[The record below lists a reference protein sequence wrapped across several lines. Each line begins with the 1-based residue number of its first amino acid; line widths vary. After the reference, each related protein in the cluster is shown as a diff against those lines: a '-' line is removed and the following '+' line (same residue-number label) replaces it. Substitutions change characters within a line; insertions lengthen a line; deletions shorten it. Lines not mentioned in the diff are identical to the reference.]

1 MEIKSIM
8 KQQRNYFNAQNT
20 KSYEFRM
27 KQLSILKNWIIKN
40 ESILMKALKDD
51 LNKSSTESYMSEIG
65 MILSE
70 ITYTQKHLK
79 GWMRKHYVA
88 TPLAQFCAT
97 SYEQYE
103 PFGIVLIMS
112 PWNYPFML
120 SMSPLIGAIAA
131 GNCAVIKP
139 SAYAHATSIVIANM
153 MEQCFKDD
161 YITCVLGGRE
171 ANKELLDERF
181 DYIFFTGG
189 VSVGRL
195 VMEKASVYLTPIT
208 LELGGKS
215 PCIVDKKANIKL
227 AAKRIAFG
235 KYLNAGQTCVA
246 PDYVFVHESI
256 KDELIHYLKEYIQ
269 MFFKDD
275 ILNNHEYPKI
285 INQKHF
291 DRLIHLL
298 DNKKIVIGG
307 SYDPE
312 KLIITPT
319 VLNDVRLSDD
329 IMQEEIFGPIMPLIP
344 YQNIKEVITY
354 INSKEKPLALYLF
367 TNDKACETIVLNQCS
382 FGGGCVNDTIIHLA
396 SNKLGFGGVGQSG
409 IGSYHGKRSFTTFS
423 HQYSIVKKATWIDLP
438 FRYQPYTK
446 LKDKMIRYFLK

>member
-1 MEIKSIM
+1 MEIKSIV
-8 KQQRNYFNAQNT
+8 KQQRLYFNAQNT
-20 KSYEFRM
+20 KSYEFRI
-27 KQLSILKNWIIKN
+27 KQLAILKNCIIKN
-40 ESILMKALKDD
+40 EKLIMKALKDD
-51 LNKSSTESYMSEIG
+51 LNKSATESYMSEIG

-79 GWMRKHYVA
+79 GWMKKHYVT

-131 GNCAVIKP
+131 GNCALVKP
-139 SAYAHATSIVIANM
+139 SAYAHATSSVIASLIA
-153 MEQCFKDD
+153 QSFKEE
-161 YITCVLGGRE
+161 YIACIQGGRD
-171 ANKELLDERF
+171 ANKQLLEERF